1 MYKIIRGSDRTAKSW
16 SVGFIFDQGTKQ
28 EMRDSLS
35 SLSNLMNHLRYKNN
49 FKSKDKLLVNV
60 APKRT
65 LQYSI
70 VKD

>member
-1 MYKIIRGSDRTAKSW
+1 MYKILRGADFLAEHWT
-16 SVGFIFDQGTKQ
+16 VGFIFDQGTKQ

-35 SLSNLMNHLRYKNN
+35 SLSNLMNHLNYKNT
-49 FKSKDKLLVNV
+49 FKSKDKLLINV
-60 APKRT
+60 SPKRT

>member
-35 SLSNLMNHLRYKNN
+35 SLSNLMNYLRYENN
-49 FKSKDKLLVNV
+49 FESKDKLLVNV
-60 APKRT
+60 SPKRT

>member
-28 EMRDSLS
+28 EIRDSLS

>member
-35 SLSNLMNHLRYKNN
+35 SLSNLMNHLNYKNT

>member
-35 SLSNLMNHLRYKNN
+35 SLSNLMDHLKYKNT
-49 FKSKDKLLVNV
+49 FKSKYKLLINV
-60 APKRT
+60 GPKRT

>member
-35 SLSNLMNHLRYKNN
+35 SLSNLMDHLKYKNT
-49 FKSKDKLLVNV
+49 FKSKDKLLINV

>member
-1 MYKIIRGSDRTAKSW
+1 MYKILRGADFYAAHWT
-16 SVGFIFDQGTKQ
+16 VGFIFDQGTKQ

-35 SLSNLMNHLRYKNN
+35 SLSNLMNYLRYENN
-49 FKSKDKLLVNV
+49 FESKDKLLVNV
-60 APKRT
+60 SPKRT

>member
-35 SLSNLMNHLRYKNN
+35 SLSNLMDHLKYKNT
-49 FKSKDKLLVNV
+49 FKSKDKLLINV
-60 APKRT
+60 GPKRT

>member
-35 SLSNLMNHLRYKNN
+35 SLSNLMDHLRYKNN

>member
-1 MYKIIRGSDRTAKSW
+1 MYKILRGADFHAAHWT
-16 SVGFIFDQGTKQ
+16 VGFIFDQGTKQ

-35 SLSNLMNHLRYKNN
+35 SLSNLMDHLRYENS
-49 FKSKDKLLVNV
+49 FKSKDKLLINV
-60 APKRT
+60 SPKRT

>member
-35 SLSNLMNHLRYKNN
+35 SLSNLMNHLRYENN

>member
-35 SLSNLMNHLRYKNN
+35 SLSNLMNHLQYKNN